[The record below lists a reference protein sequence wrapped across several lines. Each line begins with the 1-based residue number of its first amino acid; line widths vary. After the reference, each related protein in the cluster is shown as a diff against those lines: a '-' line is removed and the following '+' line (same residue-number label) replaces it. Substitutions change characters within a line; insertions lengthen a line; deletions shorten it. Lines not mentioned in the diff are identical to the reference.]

1 MPNIPGI
8 IQRDVNGYAPMIPA
22 GNPMG
27 GMRSPEDLLSKQQ
40 NQMQKPMGMNLGFMP
55 NATIAPE
62 QLQQLLNQ
70 IMKQR
75 QMPPTMGSQPNPAS
89 IQPTLGSTLPYMP
102 NTFQPTQ
109 QNMGGLGSFADI
121 LARRFG
127 R

>member
-8 IQRDVNGYAPMIPA
+8 IQRDVNGPAPMVPT

-27 GMRSPEDLLSKQQ
+27 GMRSPADLLSKQQ
-40 NQMQKPMGMNLGFMP
+40 VQKPMGMNLGFMP
-55 NATIAPE
+55 NATINPE
-62 QLQQLLNQ
+62 QLQQLLNVL
-70 IMKQR
+70 MKQK
-75 QMPPTMGSQPNPAS
+75 QLESPMPPTMSGQPNPM
-89 IQPTLGSTLPYMP
+89 STPPYMP

-127 R
+127 Q